1 MALIEKIATG
11 GEGRRWDAAADDGA
25 VAAVAAAVDDGGGLE
40 LAAANDT
47 AFPGHVDAAIVD
59 DVVDFA
65 VVDYDCDGTNESGD
79 C

>member
-1 MALIEKIATG
+1 M
-11 GEGRRWDAAADDGA
+11 
-25 VAAVAAAVDDGGGLE
+25 
-40 LAAANDT
+40 AAANDT
-47 AFPGHVDAAIVD
+47 AFPGHVDAAIVDD